1 MTKKEFDALH
11 HQQWR
16 SERDDDLRKHI
27 EELTFSHEMLKT
39 AIGRLAQGWHMV
51 VVPEENVDEAVLW
64 LKPLPI
70 RVLKI
75 NMRVFAMVD
84 DSESQS
90 NGTGFVFEDKEKAAL
105 FKTFFG

>member
-1 MTKKEFDALH
+1 MTKKEFDELH
-11 HQQWR
+11 LQKWQ

-27 EELTFSHEMLKT
+27 EELTFNREMLKT
-39 AIGRLAQGWHMV
+39 AIGRLAQGWHLV
-51 VVPEENVDEAVLW
+51 VVPDENVDEAVIW

-75 NMRVFAMVD
+75 DMRVFETVD
-84 DSESQS
+84 DTERQS
-90 NGTGFVFEDKEKAAL
+90 NGTGFVFEDKDKAAL